1 MNNKYFVTIGLE
13 IHIVLNTNTK
23 MFSPAK
29 STHEDTINN
38 HLNEIDLALPGS
50 MPSVNE
56 NAVRKG
62 IVLANALHMQI
73 HTNPITFDRKNYFYW
88 DLPKNFQITQQFN
101 PIGTNGYVILDDENQ
116 TKISIERIQLEEDT
130 AKQLKVEGSDD
141 LKLNYNRAG
150 LPLIEIVSN
159 PVMHSSNEVELYLK
173 ALREICVFMDVSDAK
188 MEEGSMRVDVNIS
201 LSKDEHTFG
210 TKVEIKNINSITNA
224 KLAAEYEI
232 KRQSEILD
240 KNELVQQETRRFD
253 DHTLT
258 TVFMR
263 KKADAIDYRYMTEP
277 NILAIY
283 TPESFVHETLK
294 TVGLHP
300 YELKQALKQNN
311 INQKD
316 INLLLSNK
324 KIYDLFQKAY
334 SLTSDYKDA
343 SRWVLNELMG
353 VLNKQE
359 KTIEQFSIDE
369 ENDLLNLIK
378 DFKANKF
385 NSKQAKDLF
394 NEVFLNHKAYNEA
407 LKTLMQNSKSY
418 SDEDILKMINE
429 ILINNPNT
437 KQELTTR
444 YEKAE
449 KFIIGSLMKQTKG
462 QIDPLKVKEILNTLK

>member
-1 MNNKYFVTIGLE
+1 
-13 IHIVLNTNTK
+13 
-23 MFSPAK
+23 
-29 STHEDTINN
+29 
-38 HLNEIDLALPGS
+38 
-50 MPSVNE
+50 
-56 NAVRKG
+56 
-62 IVLANALHMQI
+62 
-73 HTNPITFDRKNYFYW
+73 
-88 DLPKNFQITQQFN
+88 
-101 PIGTNGYVILDDENQ
+101 
-116 TKISIERIQLEEDT
+116 
-130 AKQLKVEGSDD
+130 
-141 LKLNYNRAG
+141 
-150 LPLIEIVSN
+150 
-159 PVMHSSNEVELYLK
+159 
-173 ALREICVFMDVSDAK
+173 
-188 MEEGSMRVDVNIS
+188 
-201 LSKDEHTFG
+201 
-210 TKVEIKNINSITNA
+210 
-224 KLAAEYEI
+224 
-232 KRQSEILD
+232 
-240 KNELVQQETRRFD
+240 
-253 DHTLT
+253 TLT

-283 TPESFVHETLK
+283 TPESFVNETLK
-294 TVGLHP
+294 TIWLHP

-311 INQKD
+311 ISQKD

-343 SRWVLNELMG
+343 SRWILNELMG

-394 NEVFLNHKAYNEA
+394 NDVFLNHKAYNEA